1 MAPPVPRAAAKMG
14 PPRQQ
19 WTKTSPPFLMAIG
32 APEVSQVSKG
42 VQLNGLHEPRYTA
55 YWQSLTARCCASGGL
70 VVDVGANLG
79 WFSLLSARMGCRVL
93 AFEPVPAIAALF
105 MASAKLNNLSHR
117 IALHRA
123 VASDDP
129 THQPVHLHFQAH
141 SWDTSSIDGTASG
154 NSRSTLIRAPSA
166 TLDAFVSE
174 SPCALKVDVEGYE
187 PAVLRGGAA
196 SFKRY
201 PPRVVMLEYTPGAL
215 ERKAAAGHPNALDGA
230 PAFPSMLRTLLHYG
244 YRLYKLPERSK
255 HRPVSPKVIQKG
267 SLPAL
272 WELNATVLQV
282 ETANARRMQHAYT
295 RCGFA
300 LPSELLPGSLRASFD
315 YNTDVLAVRTSVDE
329 AALLRSRGVL
339 RAAKIKLPH
348 ARESPDRCVPPRGY
362 SGQNKSWRQLS
373 YCWWV
378 GEVSEGCYF
387 RQGHG
392 LRILGRESRHRRHSR
407 TGG

>member
-1 MAPPVPRAAAKMG
+1 
-14 PPRQQ
+14 
-19 WTKTSPPFLMAIG
+19 
-32 APEVSQVSKG
+32 
-42 VQLNGLHEPRYTA
+42 
-55 YWQSLTARCCASGGL
+55 
-70 VVDVGANLG
+70 
-79 WFSLLSARMGCRVL
+79 
-93 AFEPVPAIAALF
+93 
-105 MASAKLNNLSHR
+105 
-117 IALHRA
+117 
-123 VASDDP
+123 
-129 THQPVHLHFQAH
+129 
-141 SWDTSSIDGTASG
+141 
-154 NSRSTLIRAPSA
+154 
-166 TLDAFVSE
+166 
-174 SPCALKVDVEGYE
+174 
-187 PAVLRGGAA
+187 
-196 SFKRY
+196 
-201 PPRVVMLEYTPGAL
+201 
-215 ERKAAAGHPNALDGA
+215 
-230 PAFPSMLRTLLHYG
+230 MLRTLLGYG

-295 RCGFA
+295 RCGLA

-315 YNTDVLAVRTSVDE
+315 YNTDVLAVRASVDE

-339 RAAKIKLPH
+339 RAAKIKLPQ

-362 SGQNKSWRQLS
+362 SGENKSWRQLS

-392 LRILGRESRHRRHSR
+392 LRILGRESRHRQHSR